1 VTRGTAVDTR
11 GHAATGR
18 TASPNGAF
26 WLEDAADDMTPR
38 APLDG
43 PRETDVAIVGAG
55 FTGLWTARELLR
67 RDPSLDVL
75 VIEARTAGFGASG
88 RNGAWLAPGIA
99 VTNRELVRRSSPE
112 IARATVQAIRDTV
125 RVVADACTEDGIDA
139 QVRLGGTL
147 RVAIGD
153 QEASLPAATLAA
165 ARTLGVEDDLEVL
178 DAEQLAARVRIADA
192 RGALR
197 DRNGAA
203 VHPGRLVRGLARTV
217 ERLGGHI
224 VEDTR
229 VTDVVAGR
237 PGRGSHGGAGPLV
250 RTMQGDVRARQVVLA
265 NEAWLSQL
273 PGQRRRVMPLYS
285 LIILTEPIDDATWRS
300 IGWDGHELLSSHR
313 LTVDYLSRTVD
324 GRILFGGR
332 GAPYHFGS
340 SIEPAHD
347 LHAPTHER
355 LRRHLVEWFPQ
366 LEGVRV
372 SHAWGGPLGMPRDWM
387 PNVFFDRTTG
397 VGAAYGYTGQG
408 VAATNLAGRILADLI
423 VSGDTP
429 HRDLPFVGHRSR
441 RWEPEPLRWL
451 ATRYLQTALARLDAR
466 AERTG
471 RPHTGRTLAERL
483 MTH

>member
-1 VTRGTAVDTR
+1 MDAGASSRSGQVV
-11 GHAATGR
+11 
-18 TASPNGAF
+18 SPNGAF
-26 WLEDAADDMTPR
+26 WLEDAADDMSPR
-38 APLDG
+38 APLEG
-43 PRETDVAIVGAG
+43 PRTADVAIVGGG

-67 RDPSLDVL
+67 RDPALDVL

-99 VTNRELVRRSSPE
+99 VTNRELVRRFSPE
-112 IARATVQAIRDTV
+112 VARATVQAIRDTV
-125 RVVADACTEDGIDA
+125 RVVAESCAQDGIDA
-139 QVRLGGTL
+139 QVRMGGTL
-147 RVAIGD
+147 RVAIGA
-153 QEASLPAATLAA
+153 QEASMPAATLAA
-165 ARTLGVEDDLEVL
+165 ARELGVEDDLEVL
-178 DAEQLAARVRIADA
+178 DADQLAERVRIADA

-217 ERLGGHI
+217 EALGGSI
-224 VEDTR
+224 AEDTW
-229 VTDVVAGR
+229 VTDVT
-237 PGRGSHGGAGPLV
+237 PGDRGSGPHGAAGPIV
-250 RTMQGDVRARQVVLA
+250 RTERGDVRARHVILA

-273 PGQRRRVMPLYS
+273 PGHRRRVMPLYS

-313 LTVDYLSRTVD
+313 LTVDYLSRTAD

-387 PNVFFDRTTG
+387 PNIFLDPTTG
-397 VGAAYGYTGQG
+397 IGGAYGYTGQG

-423 VSGDTP
+423 VTGDTP

>member
-1 VTRGTAVDTR
+1 MDAGMTSTSGQVV
-11 GHAATGR
+11 
-18 TASPNGAF
+18 SPNGAF
-26 WLEDAADDMTPR
+26 WLEDAADDMSPR
-38 APLDG
+38 PPLEG
-43 PRETDVAIVGAG
+43 PRTTDVAIVGGG

-75 VIEARTAGFGASG
+75 VIESRTAGFGASG

-99 VTNRELVRRSSPE
+99 VTNRELVRRFSPE
-112 IARATVQAIRDTV
+112 VARATVQAIRDTV
-125 RVVADACTEDGIDA
+125 RVVAESCAQDGIDA
-139 QVRLGGTL
+139 QVRMGGTL
-147 RVAIGD
+147 RVAIGA
-153 QEASLPAATLAA
+153 QEASMPAATLAA
-165 ARTLGVEDDLEVL
+165 ARELGVEDDLEVL
-178 DAEQLAARVRIADA
+178 DADQLAERVRIADA

-217 ERLGGHI
+217 EALGGSI

-229 VTDVVAGR
+229 VTDVTPG
-237 PGRGSHGGAGPLV
+237 GRGGGPHGAAGPIV
-250 RTMQGDVRARQVVLA
+250 RTERGDVRAHHVILA

-273 PGQRRRVMPLYS
+273 PGHRRRVMPLYS

-313 LTVDYLSRTVD
+313 LTVDYLSRTAD

-387 PNVFFDRTTG
+387 PNIFLDPTTG
-397 VGAAYGYTGQG
+397 IGGAYGYTGQG

-423 VSGDTP
+423 VTGDTP

-471 RPHTGRTLAERL
+471 RPQTGRTLAERL

>member
-1 VTRGTAVDTR
+1 MDTTQH
-11 GHAATGR
+11 GVADGVA
-18 TASPNGAF
+18 ASPNGAF

-38 APLDG
+38 APLEG

-75 VIEARTAGFGASG
+75 VVESRTAGFGASG

-99 VTNRELVRRSSPE
+99 VSNRELVRRTSPD

-125 RVVADACTEDGIDA
+125 RIVADSCVEDGIDA
-139 QVRLGGTL
+139 QIRMGGTL
-147 RVAIGD
+147 RVAIGA
-153 QEASLPAATLAA
+153 QEASMPASTLAA
-165 ARTLGVEDDLEVL
+165 ARVLGVEDDLEVL
-178 DAEQLAARVRIADA
+178 DADQLSERIRIADA

-224 VEDTR
+224 VEGTR
-229 VTDVVAGR
+229 VTDVVAGAR
-237 PGRGSHGGAGPLV
+237 RAGQQGSAGPSI
-250 RTMQGDVRARQVVLA
+250 RTERGEVRARHVVLA

-273 PGQRRRVMPLYS
+273 PGQRRRVLPLYS

-313 LTVDYLSRTVD
+313 LTVDYLSRTAD

-355 LRRHLVEWFPQ
+355 LRRHLTEWFPQ

-387 PNVFFDRTTG
+387 PNIFLDPASG
-397 VGAAYGYTGQG
+397 IGAAYGYTGQG

-423 VSGDTP
+423 VTGDTP

-451 ATRYLQTALARLDAR
+451 ATRYLQTALSRLDAR
-466 AERTG
+466 AERSG

>member
-1 VTRGTAVDTR
+1 MGTGVSSTSGPD
-11 GHAATGR
+11 
-18 TASPNGAF
+18 ASPNGAF
-26 WLEDAADDMTPR
+26 WLEDAADDMRPR

-43 PRETDVAIVGAG
+43 ARTTDVAIVGAG

-99 VTNRELVRRSSPE
+99 VTNRELVRRFSPE
-112 IARATVQAIRDTV
+112 VARATVQAIRDTV
-125 RVVADACTEDGIDA
+125 RVVAESCVEDGIDA
-139 QVRLGGTL
+139 QVRMGGTL
-147 RVAIGD
+147 RVAIGA
-153 QEASLPAATLAA
+153 QEASMPAATLAA
-165 ARTLGVEDDLEVL
+165 ARELGVEDDLEVL
-178 DAEQLAARVRIADA
+178 DADQLAARVRIADA

-203 VHPGRLVRGLARTV
+203 VHPGRLVRGLARSV
-217 ERLGGHI
+217 ERLGASI

-229 VTDVVAGR
+229 VTDVV
-237 PGRGSHGGAGPLV
+237 PGGGNGTSGAAVGPTV
-250 RTMQGDVRARQVVLA
+250 RTERGDVRARHVILA
-265 NEAWLSQL
+265 NESWLSQL
-273 PGQRRRVMPLYS
+273 PGHRRRVMPLYS
-285 LIILTEPIDDATWRS
+285 LIILTDPIDDATWRS
-300 IGWDGHELLSSHR
+300 IGWNGHELLSSHR
-313 LTVDYLSRTVD
+313 LTVDYLSRTAD

-347 LHAPTHER
+347 LHGPTHER

-366 LEGVRV
+366 LADVRV

-387 PNVFFDRTTG
+387 PNIFLDPTTG
-397 VGAAYGYTGQG
+397 VGGAYGYTGQG

-423 VSGDTP
+423 VTGDTP

>member
-1 VTRGTAVDTR
+1 MDAGASSRSGQVV
-11 GHAATGR
+11 
-18 TASPNGAF
+18 SPNGAF
-26 WLEDAADDMTPR
+26 WLEDAADDMSPR
-38 APLDG
+38 APLEG
-43 PRETDVAIVGAG
+43 PRTADVAIVGGG

-67 RDPSLDVL
+67 RDPALDVL

-99 VTNRELVRRSSPE
+99 VTNRELVRRFSPE
-112 IARATVQAIRDTV
+112 VARATVQAIRDTV
-125 RVVADACTEDGIDA
+125 RVVAESCAQDGIDA
-139 QVRLGGTL
+139 QVRMGGTL
-147 RVAIGD
+147 RVAIGA
-153 QEASLPAATLAA
+153 QEASMPAATLAA
-165 ARTLGVEDDLEVL
+165 ARELGVEDDLEVL
-178 DAEQLAARVRIADA
+178 DADQLAERVRIADA

-217 ERLGGHI
+217 EALGGSI
-224 VEDTR
+224 AEDTR
-229 VTDVVAGR
+229 VTDVT
-237 PGRGSHGGAGPLV
+237 PGDRGSGPHGAAGPIV
-250 RTMQGDVRARQVVLA
+250 RTERGDVRARHVILA

-273 PGQRRRVMPLYS
+273 PGHRRRVMPLYS

-313 LTVDYLSRTVD
+313 LTVDYLSRTAD

-387 PNVFFDRTTG
+387 PNIFLDPTTG
-397 VGAAYGYTGQG
+397 IGGAYGYTGQG

-423 VSGDTP
+423 VTGDTP

>member
-1 VTRGTAVDTR
+1 MGAGMSRDAGGTL
-11 GHAATGR
+11 
-18 TASPNGAF
+18 SPNGAY
-26 WLEDAADDMTPR
+26 WLEDAADDLTPR
-38 APLDG
+38 PPLDG
-43 PRETDVAIVGAG
+43 SRDADVAIVGAG

-67 RDPSLDVL
+67 RDPTLDVL

-99 VTNRELVRRSSPE
+99 VTNRELVRRFSPE
-112 IARATVQAIRDTV
+112 VARATVAAIRETV
-125 RVVADACTEDGIDA
+125 RVVADSCAEDGIDA
-139 QVRLGGTL
+139 QVRMGGTL
-147 RVAIGD
+147 RVAIGA
-153 QEASLPAATLAA
+153 QETTMPAATLAA
-165 ARTLGVEDDLEVL
+165 ARVLGVEDDLEVL
-178 DAEQLAARVRIADA
+178 DADQLAARVRIADA

-197 DRNGAA
+197 DRNGGA

-217 ERLGGHI
+217 ERLGASI

-229 VTDVVAGR
+229 VTDVVAGA
-237 PGRGSHGGAGPLV
+237 GRRQGAGPVV
-250 RTMQGDVRARQVVLA
+250 RTERGDVSARHVVLA

-273 PGQRRRVMPLYS
+273 PGRRRDVMPLYS

-313 LTVDYLSRTVD
+313 LTVDYLSRTTD

-340 SIEPAHD
+340 SIEPEHD

-366 LEGVRV
+366 LQDVRV

-387 PNVFFDRTTG
+387 PNVFLDPATG
-397 VGAAYGYTGQG
+397 IGGAYGYTGQG

-423 VSGDTP
+423 VTGDTP

>member
-1 VTRGTAVDTR
+1 MDT
-11 GHAATGR
+11 GVSSTSGPLV
-18 TASPNGAF
+18 SPNGAF
-26 WLEDAADDMTPR
+26 WLEDTADDMTPR
-38 APLDG
+38 PPLEG
-43 PRETDVAIVGAG
+43 PRTTDVAVVGAG

-88 RNGAWLAPGIA
+88 RNGAWLSPGIA
-99 VTNRELVRRSSPE
+99 VTNRELVRRSSPAV
-112 IARATVQAIRDTV
+112 ARATVQAIRDTV
-125 RVVADACTEDGIDA
+125 RVVADSCAEDGIDA
-139 QVRLGGTL
+139 QVRMGGTL
-147 RVAIGD
+147 RVAIGA
-153 QEASLPAATLAA
+153 QEASMPAATLAA
-165 ARTLGVEDDLEVL
+165 ARQLGIEDDLEVL
-178 DAEQLAARVRIADA
+178 DAEQLAERVRIADA

-217 ERLGGHI
+217 ERLGGSI

-229 VTDVVAGR
+229 VTDVT
-237 PGRGSHGGAGPLV
+237 PGARGGSARGAAGPIV
-250 RTMQGDVRARQVVLA
+250 RTDRGDVRARHVVLA

-273 PGQRRRVMPLYS
+273 PGHRRRVMPLYS

-313 LTVDYLSRTVD
+313 LTVDYLSRTPD

-366 LEGVRV
+366 LEDVRV

-387 PNVFFDRTTG
+387 PNIFFDATTG
-397 VGAAYGYTGQG
+397 VGGAYGYTGQG

-423 VSGDTP
+423 VTGDTP

>member
-1 VTRGTAVDTR
+1 MDAGVSSAGSVV
-11 GHAATGR
+11 
-18 TASPNGAF
+18 SPNGAF
-26 WLEDAADDMTPR
+26 WLEDAADDMSPR
-38 APLDG
+38 PPLEG
-43 PRETDVAIVGAG
+43 PRTADVAIVGAG
-55 FTGLWTARELLR
+55 LTGLWTARELLR

-99 VTNRELVRRSSPE
+99 VTNRELVRRFSPE
-112 IARATVQAIRDTV
+112 VARATVQAIRDTV
-125 RVVADACTEDGIDA
+125 RIVAESCAQDGIDA
-139 QVRLGGTL
+139 QVRMGGTL
-147 RVAIGD
+147 RVAIGA
-153 QEASLPAATLAA
+153 QEASMPAATLAA
-165 ARTLGVEDDLEVL
+165 ARELGVEDDLEVL
-178 DAEQLAARVRIADA
+178 DADQLAQRVHIADA

-217 ERLGGHI
+217 EALGGSI

-229 VTDVVAGR
+229 VTDVTPGGR
-237 PGRGSHGGAGPLV
+237 GGGSHGAAGPIV
-250 RTMQGDVRARQVVLA
+250 RTERGDVRAGHVILA

-273 PGQRRRVMPLYS
+273 PGHRRRVMPLYS

-313 LTVDYLSRTVD
+313 LTVDYLSRTAD

-387 PNVFFDRTTG
+387 PNIFLDPTSG
-397 VGAAYGYTGQG
+397 IGGAYGYTGQG

-423 VSGDTP
+423 VTGDTP

>member
-1 VTRGTAVDTR
+1 MAGAAGAAGAVD
-11 GHAATGR
+11 
-18 TASPNGAF
+18 SPNGAF

-38 APLDG
+38 AALDG
-43 PRETDVAIVGAG
+43 PREVDVAIVGAG

-75 VIEARTAGFGASG
+75 VIEAHTAGFGASG

-99 VTNRELVRRSSPE
+99 VSNSELVRRTSPE
-112 IARATVQAIRDTV
+112 VARATVAAIRDTV
-125 RVVADACTEDGIDA
+125 RVVAASCEEDGIDA
-139 QVRLGGTL
+139 QVRMGGTL
-147 RVAIGD
+147 RIAIGAH
-153 QEASLPAATLAA
+153 EAALPAATLAA
-165 ARTLGVEDDLEVL
+165 ARRLGVEDDLEVL
-178 DAEQLAARVRIADA
+178 DADELARHVRVADA

-217 ERLGGHI
+217 ERLGGRI
-224 VEDTR
+224 VEGTR
-229 VTDVVAGR
+229 VTDVVAG
-237 PGRGSHGGAGPLV
+237 GTRGAAGPRV
-250 RTMQGDVRARQVVLA
+250 HTTQGDVRARHVVLA
-265 NEAWLSQL
+265 NEAWLSEL
-273 PGQRRRVMPLYS
+273 PGRKRRVMPLYS
-285 LIILTEPIDDATWRS
+285 LIVLTEPIDEATWRS

-313 LTVDYLSRTVD
+313 LTVDYLSRTAD
-324 GRILFGGR
+324 GRVLFGGR

-340 SIEPAHD
+340 SIDPAHD
-347 LHAPTHER
+347 LHVPTHER

-366 LEGVRV
+366 LAGVRT

-387 PNVFFDRTTG
+387 PNVFHDPTTG
-397 VGAAYGYTGQG
+397 IGAAYGYTGQG

-423 VSGDTP
+423 VTGDTP

-451 ATRYLQTALARLDAR
+451 ATRYLQIALGRLDAR

-471 RPHTGRTLAERL
+471 RAHTGRTLAERL

>member
-1 VTRGTAVDTR
+1 MGTGVSSTSGPD
-11 GHAATGR
+11 
-18 TASPNGAF
+18 ASPNGAF
-26 WLEDAADDMTPR
+26 WLEDAADDMRPR

-43 PRETDVAIVGAG
+43 ARTTDVAIVGAG

-99 VTNRELVRRSSPE
+99 VTNRELVRRFSPE
-112 IARATVQAIRDTV
+112 VARATVQAIRDTV
-125 RVVADACTEDGIDA
+125 RVVAESCVEDGIDA
-139 QVRLGGTL
+139 QVRMGGTL
-147 RVAIGD
+147 RVAIGA
-153 QEASLPAATLAA
+153 QEASMPAATLAA
-165 ARTLGVEDDLEVL
+165 ARELGVEDDLEVL
-178 DAEQLAARVRIADA
+178 DADQLAARVRIADA

-203 VHPGRLVRGLARTV
+203 VHPGRLVRGLARSV
-217 ERLGGHI
+217 ERLGASI

-229 VTDVVAGR
+229 VTDVD
-237 PGRGSHGGAGPLV
+237 PGGGNGTSGAAVGPTV
-250 RTMQGDVRARQVVLA
+250 RTERGDVRARHVILA

-273 PGQRRRVMPLYS
+273 PGHRRRVMPLYS
-285 LIILTEPIDDATWRS
+285 LIILTGPIDDATWRS

-313 LTVDYLSRTVD
+313 LTVDYLSRTAD

-347 LHAPTHER
+347 LHGPTHER

-366 LEGVRV
+366 LADVRV

-387 PNVFFDRTTG
+387 PNIFLDATTG
-397 VGAAYGYTGQG
+397 VGGAYGYTGQG

-423 VSGDTP
+423 VTGDTP